1 MSLADFIRQVSILLT
16 LPVVVLMGTAAAFI
30 VVARDWRLVLF
41 AYAIESATLAIL
53 LTQRIPV
60 EWALL
65 QAITG
70 GLVAVMLF
78 LSARQLRDLPARG
91 VSREGRWPQ
100 LASLTS
106 LRVLALILAVVAFF
120 TIHDRIDLPQAS
132 PAVRDGIVW
141 LVLVGILGLAL
152 HEEPLH
158 AGLALLT
165 IVGGFLLLFFGLRPS
180 RLLIGVLEAWQ
191 LLLGLAIAYLMV
203 SRGLAG
209 PVSFDAL
216 SPFRWR
222 V

>member
-16 LPVVVLMGTAAAFI
+16 LPAVVLMGTAAALI

-41 AYAIESATLAIL
+41 AYAIETTTLAIL
-53 LTQRIPV
+53 LTQRIPM

-65 QAITG
+65 QAIVG

-78 LSARQLRDLPARG
+78 LSARQLRDAPVRG
-91 VSREGRWPQ
+91 AGREGRWPQ

-106 LRVLALILAVVAFF
+106 LRVLALILAILAFF
-120 TIHDRIDLPQAS
+120 TIHERIDLPQAS
-132 PAVRDGIVW
+132 PVMRDGIVW
-141 LVLVGILGLAL
+141 LVLIGIVGLAL

-165 IVGGFLLLFFGLRPS
+165 IIGGFLLLFFGLRPS
-180 RLLIGVLEAWQ
+180 RLLIGILEAWQ
-191 LLLGLAIAYLMV
+191 LLLGLAIAYLTV

-209 PVSFDAL
+209 PISFDAP